1 MCMYHISFIHLSVD
15 GHLGYFYV
23 LAIINGA
30 AVNTGV
36 HVSFQMIVFY
46 QCMPRSGF
54 GTSCGNSIFSLFF
67 EETPYCFT

>member
-46 QCMPRSGF
+46 QCMPRSEI

-67 EETPYCFT
+67 EEPPYCFT